1 MSLTTRTVNGPS
13 ETPIDLASKLRQL
26 RRDRGLSLADVSRN
40 TGLSASFISLIEN
53 GKSDITFSRLYRLM
67 HFYGAGLEELE
78 PTTNSVT
85 SIVRAG
91 EEPRIFSPAEGIEV
105 RLLVPD
111 TSRLM
116 LPMIAVY
123 QPGAELA
130 EPASHEG
137 EDFIH
142 VIRGRFLLD
151 VEGSD
156 AVVLEEG
163 DSAYYS
169 ASVPHRQR
177 NLSSA
182 PSMFFG
188 VMSPPS
194 L

>member
-1 MSLTTRTVNGPS
+1 M
-13 ETPIDLASKLRQL
+13 RQE
-26 RRDRGLSLADVSRN
+26 RGLSLANVARN
-40 TGLSASFISLIEN
+40 TALSASFISLIEN

-67 HFYGAGLEELE
+67 QFYGAGLDELE
-78 PTTNSVT
+78 PEGRAAL
-85 SIVRAG
+85 SIVRSG
-91 EEPRIFSPAEGIEV
+91 DEPRIYSPAEGIEV

-111 TSRLM
+111 SSRLM
-116 LPMIAVY
+116 MPMIAVY
-123 QPGAELA
+123 QPGAELTERA
-130 EPASHEG
+130 THEG

-142 VIRGRFLLD
+142 VIQGRFLLE

-169 ASVPHRQR
+169 ATAPHKQR
-177 NLSSA
+177 NLSSS